1 MMPSASASAL
11 HHHRRMMRAAWQG
24 MRPAPRVATSSFHTS
39 RPAAAMYPS
48 FEGVNSSSS
57 SSSSDPNSKGGFDAL
72 FRYSEQHSTPLPEKF
87 ATLHASSV
95 EHYPGTADKTISA
108 MQGNLLKLLMRMT
121 RPQVVLELGCFMGFS
136 AMAMADG
143 MPEGSVLYTCE
154 LDSRAAQLARDL
166 FEREGYND
174 QGVRENKQVTKIELL
189 EGEGLASL
197 KTLAKNNVKFDA
209 VFIDADKGNYINY
222 FNFILDNDLL
232 SDHGYILADN
242 TLFQG
247 MVLQSPSQ
255 VDRTKNQSSLP
266 SPPSSPPRSPPSDA
280 SSASDAKKQK
290 AVAMFQ
296 KTANH
301 IDAFNQHVAN
311 DPRVDV
317 VLLPVFD
324 GLSVIMKKSEKEA
337 TKKKSTRP

>member
-48 FEGVNSSSS
+48 FEGANSSSS
-57 SSSSDPNSKGGFDAL
+57 SSSDSNSKSGFDAL
-72 FRYSEQHSTPLPEKF
+72 FRYSDQHSTPLPEKF

-108 MQGNLLKLLMRMT
+108 MQGHLLKLLMRMT
-121 RPQVVLELGCFMGFS
+121 RPKVVLELGCFMGYS

-143 MPEGSVLYTCE
+143 MPDGSVLYTCE

-174 QGVRENKQVTKIELL
+174 LGVSENRQVAKIELL
-189 EGEGLASL
+189 EGDGLASL
-197 KTLAKNNVKFDA
+197 KTLAKSKLKFDA

-222 FNFILDNDLL
+222 YNFIMDNDLL
-232 SDHGYILADN
+232 SDHGYILSDN
-242 TLFQG
+242 TLFKG

-255 VDRTKNQSSLP
+255 EDQAKNQVSLP
-266 SPPSSPPRSPPSDA
+266 SPPSSPPLSPRSDA
-280 SSASDAKKQK
+280 SPSDAKKQK
-290 AVAMFQ
+290 AAVMFQ

-301 IDAFNQHVAN
+301 VDAFNRHVAN

-324 GLSVIMKKSEKEA
+324 GLSVIMKKSNK
-337 TKKKSTRP
+337 

>member
-1 MMPSASASAL
+1 MN
-11 HHHRRMMRAAWQG
+11 
-24 MRPAPRVATSSFHTS
+24 
-39 RPAAAMYPS
+39 PS
-48 FEGVNSSSS
+48 FERVNSSSD
-57 SSSSDPNSKGGFDAL
+57 SDSKSGFDAL

-121 RPQVVLELGCFMGFS
+121 RPQRVLELGCFMGFS

-154 LDSRAAQLARDL
+154 LDSRAAQLTRDL
-166 FEREGYND
+166 IEREGYND
-174 QGVRENKQVTKIELL
+174 KGVRENRQVAKIELL
-189 EGEGLASL
+189 EGQALASL
-197 KTLAKNNVKFDA
+197 ETLAKGNLKFDA

-222 FNFILDNDLL
+222 FNYIMDNDLL

-242 TLFQG
+242 TLFSGQ
-247 MVLQSPSQ
+247 VLQSPSQ
-255 VDRTKNQSSLP
+255 IDPSKNQASLP
-266 SPPSSPPRSPPSDA
+266 SPPSSPPLSPRSES

-290 AVAMFQ
+290 VALYQ
-296 KTANH
+296 KYANH
-301 IDAFNQHVAN
+301 IDAFNRHVAN

-324 GLSVIMKKSEKEA
+324 GLSVIMKKQPQKN
-337 TKKKSTRP
+337 KTRI

>member
-39 RPAAAMYPS
+39 RPASAMNPS
-48 FEGVNSSSS
+48 FEKVNSSDSS
-57 SSSSDPNSKGGFDAL
+57 SKGGFDAL
-72 FRYSEQHSTPLPEKF
+72 FRYSDQHSTPLPEKF

-121 RPQVVLELGCFMGFS
+121 RPRVVLELGCFMGYS

-143 MPEGSVLYTCE
+143 MPQDSVLYTCE

-166 FEREGYND
+166 FEREGYTD
-174 QGVRENKQVTKIELL
+174 QGVKENRQVAKIELM

-197 KTLAKNNVKFDA
+197 ATLAKSNLKFDA

-222 FNFILDNDLL
+222 FNFIMDNDLL

-255 VDRTKNQSSLP
+255 VDQNKNQASLP
-266 SPPSSPPRSPPSDA
+266 SPPSSPRSDA
-280 SSASDAKKQK
+280 SPSDAKKQK
-290 AVAMFQ
+290 AAAMWQ

-301 IDAFNQHVAN
+301 IDAFNRHVAN

-324 GLSVIMKKSEKEA
+324 GLSVIMKKSQEK
-337 TKKKSTRP
+337 TTRS